1 MSTNGIHHVTT
12 IARSARRNLDF
23 YTRVL
28 GLRLVKKT
36 VNFDDPSTYH
46 LYYGD
51 ETGQPGA
58 ILTFFPW
65 AHVAPGQSGTG
76 ETQETLFRV
85 PEGSIGFWAHR
96 FVAEGVEHRLPE
108 KRFGETLLAFK
119 DADGMRLALV
129 AVAGIDS
136 EPAWTRSAIAAE
148 HAIRGFHSLSL
159 MLADAA
165 PTGAILSDVLGFSEI
180 GREGPLIR
188 YKSRDTAIG
197 GIVDLH
203 TATDVPP
210 SQQGAGSVHHIA
222 FRAPDD
228 AAQSA
233 MVEKLADNHAI
244 RTTEQKDR
252 TYFRSVY
259 FREPGHILFE
269 IATDSP
275 GFAVD
280 EPAGALG
287 EALKLPR
294 FLENSR
300 SRIEAALPDIGPLPS
315 AADSAA

>member
-1 MSTNGIHHVTT
+1 MRTDGIHHVTA

-36 VNFDDPSTYH
+36 VNIDDPGTYH

-51 ETGQPGA
+51 EAGQPGT

-65 AHVAPGQSGTG
+65 AHVAAGQPGVG
-76 ETQETLFRV
+76 ETQQTLFRV

-96 FVAEGVEHRLPE
+96 FVAEGIEHLTPE
-108 KRFGETLLAFK
+108 KRFGQTVLACK
-119 DADGMRLALV
+119 DADGMRIALV

-136 EPAWTRSAIAAE
+136 EPAWTTSAIAAE

-159 MLADAA
+159 SLADAA

-188 YKSRDTAIG
+188 YKANETALG
-197 GIVDLH
+197 GIIDLH
-203 TATDVPP
+203 AAAGGAA
-210 SQQGAGSVHHIA
+210 SRQGAGSVHHIA

-228 AAQSA
+228 ATQAA
-233 MVEKLADNHAI
+233 MVKKLADNHAI
-244 RTTEQKDR
+244 RTTEQRDR
-252 TYFRSVY
+252 NYFRSVY

-280 EPAGALG
+280 EKPDALG
-287 EALKLPR
+287 QALKLPH
-294 FLENSR
+294 FLEAR
-300 SRIEAALPDIGPLPS
+300 RAQIEAVLPDIGPVPS
-315 AADSAA
+315 QADSAA